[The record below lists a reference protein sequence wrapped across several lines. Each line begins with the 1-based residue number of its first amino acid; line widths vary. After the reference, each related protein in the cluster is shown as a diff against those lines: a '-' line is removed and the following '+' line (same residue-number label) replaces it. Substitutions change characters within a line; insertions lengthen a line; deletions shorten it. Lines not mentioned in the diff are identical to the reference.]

1 MPTSGYRARVLSFPL
16 CRNGLCKPLDSGLR
30 RNDGFAWIPACAAQ
44 LWVTSATCYRL
55 GFTTLAAY
63 AKVYDHVFTMGGIGP
78 THNDVTSSATER
90 LSGGRPAIIYERAA
104 LRVKHA

>member
-1 MPTSGYRARVLSFPL
+1 MQA
-16 CRNGLCKPLDSGLR
+16 GLR

-63 AKVYDHVFTMGGIGP
+63 AKVYDYVFTMGGIGP
-78 THNDVTSSATER
+78 THDDVTSSATGR

-104 LRVKHA
+104 RRIKHA